1 MNAVAR
7 NGKPKSP
14 VFHSDRGSQYSRRM
28 VQQLPEEY
36 GIKGSIVRILVVVV
50 VLPEVGQ
57 AEDNEQKHT
66 IKRIVIV

>member
-28 VQQLPEEY
+28 VQQLLEEY

-50 VLPEVGQ
+50 LPEAGQ

-66 IKRIVIV
+66 IQRIMIV

>member
-14 VFHSDRGSQYSRRM
+14 VFHSDRGSQYSSRM
-28 VQQLPEEY
+28 VQQLLEEY

-50 VLPEVGQ
+50 LPEAGQ

-66 IKRIVIV
+66 IQRIMIV

>member
-1 MNAVAR
+1 MHCRRPAE
-7 NGKPKSP
+7 SL
-14 VFHSDRGSQYSRRM
+14 VFHSDRGSQYSSRM
-28 VQQLPEEY
+28 VQQLLEEY